1 MDRLCKKS
9 ASELAELVRS
19 KEASS
24 KEVVE
29 AHFNRIKEVNPDI
42 NAITLT
48 LEESALKLADE
59 ADSAGEEERKRP
71 FHGVPFTIKE
81 NIDFMGTP
89 TTNGIPLL
97 AESMPPRNAPI
108 VDRMLGA
115 GAIPIGRTNLPEMGM
130 RLDTDNPLRGRTFN
144 PWNKALTP
152 GGSSGGE
159 AASIATGMS
168 PFGLGNDIGGSLR
181 NPAYCCGI
189 ASLNPSI
196 GRIPF
201 VNSIEGFI
209 DMGISG
215 AFLSDGPMARSVE
228 DLRTGLS
235 IMAGRHIDDP
245 QSVNTPLSGPIP
257 EKPKAALVKEIANF
271 NLPDATKREIDRAG
285 AILSNSGWSI
295 EEVEAP
301 EVERVYEIWGT
312 VLNSGML
319 DAMPEEVFKPETAA
333 YLHRFAEPFLSN
345 DLNLDQALIERRRL
359 RRLWSAFLTDYQV
372 CIGPTWANLPWPI
385 DTDLDPEKGIDTL
398 RQSFSFIAPGN
409 CLGLPSVALPMGVDN
424 GIPTGVQIYSELY
437 REDLCLLAAELI
449 QKEAP
454 CPTPI
459 DLSLIHI

>member
-1 MDRLCKKS
+1 MDRLCKIS

-24 KEVVE
+24 KEIVE
-29 AHFNRIKEVNPDI
+29 AHFDRIKEVNPSI

-48 LEESALKLADE
+48 LEESALKLAEE
-59 ADSAGEEERKRP
+59 ADSASEEDRKRP

-215 AFLSDGPMARSVE
+215 AFLSDGPMARSVK
-228 DLRTGLS
+228 DLMTGLS
-235 IMAGRHIDDP
+235 IMSGRHIDDP

-257 EKPKAALVKEIANF
+257 EKPTAALVKEIANF
-271 NLPDATKREIDRAG
+271 NLPDATKREIDKAG
-285 AILSNSGWSI
+285 AILSNNGWLI

-319 DAMPEEVFKPETAA
+319 DAMPEEAFKPETAA

-398 RQSFSFIAPGN
+398 RQSFSFIVPGN

-459 DLSLIHI
+459 DPVI

>member
-24 KEVVE
+24 KEIVE

-209 DMGISG
+209 AMGISG

-459 DLSLIHI
+459 DPVG

>member
-459 DLSLIHI
+459 DPVG

>member
-1 MDRLCKKS
+1 MDSLCKKS
-9 ASELAELVRS
+9 ATELAELIRS

-24 KEVVE
+24 REIVE

-48 LEESALKLADE
+48 LEESALKLAE
-59 ADSAGEEERKRP
+59 QADSGSEEDRKRP

-81 NIDFMGTP
+81 NIDFVGTP
-89 TTNGIPLL
+89 TTNGIPML
-97 AESMPPRNAPI
+97 AESMPPRNAPL

-144 PWNKALTP
+144 PWNKELTP

-159 AASIATGMS
+159 AAAIATGMS

-201 VNSIEGFI
+201 VNSIAGFE

-215 AFLSDGPMARSVE
+215 AFLSDGPMARSVQ

-245 QSVNTPLSGPIP
+245 QSVNTPLTGPIP
-257 EKPKAALVKEIANF
+257 EKPKAALVKEVANF
-271 NLPDATKREIDRAG
+271 TLPDATKREIDRAG
-285 AILSNSGWSI
+285 SILSNNGWSI

-319 DAMPEEVFKPETAA
+319 DAMPDEVFKPETAA
-333 YLHRFAEPFLSN
+333 YLHRQAQPFLSN
-345 DLNLDQALIERRRL
+345 GLNLDQALIERRRL

-385 DTDLDPEKGIDTL
+385 DTDLDPEIGIETL
-398 RQSFSFIAPGN
+398 RQSFAFIAPGN

-459 DLSLIHI
+459 DPVS

>member
-1 MDRLCKKS
+1 MDKLCKKS

-24 KEVVE
+24 KEIVE
-29 AHFNRIKEVNPDI
+29 AHFNRIKEVNPGI

-48 LEESALKLADE
+48 LEESALKMADE

-424 GIPTGVQIYSELY
+424 GLPTGVQIYSELY

-459 DLSLIHI
+459 DPVS

>member
-1 MDRLCKKS
+1 MDSLCTKS
-9 ASELAELVRS
+9 ATDLAGLIRK
-19 KEASS
+19 KETSS

-29 AHFNRIKEVNPDI
+29 AHLNRILEVNPYL
-42 NAITLT
+42 NAVTLT
-48 LEESALKLADE
+48 LEESALKAAERADNASE
-59 ADSAGEEERKRP
+59 ADRKKP

-97 AESMPPRNAPI
+97 AESMPSKNAPL
-108 VDRMLGA
+108 VDRMLEA

-144 PWNKALTP
+144 PWNKDLTP

-159 AASIATGMS
+159 AAAIATGMS

-189 ASLNPSI
+189 ASLKPSI

-201 VNSIEGFI
+201 VNSIEPFI

-215 AFLSDGPMARSVE
+215 AFVTDGPMARSVN

-235 IMAGRHIDDP
+235 IMAGRHIEDP
-245 QSVNTPLSGPIP
+245 QSVDAPLTGSVP
-257 EKPKAALVKEIANF
+257 KSPKAALVKDISNF
-271 NLPDATKREIDRAG
+271 NLPEATKREIEKAG
-285 AILSNSGWSI
+285 SILSKNGWLV

-319 DAMPEEVFKPETAA
+319 EAMPDEMFKEETAV
-333 YLHRFAEPFLSN
+333 YLKRFAEPFINNGIS
-345 DLNLDQALIERRRL
+345 LDEALLERRRL
-359 RRLWSAFLTDYQV
+359 RRLWSSFLTDYTV
-372 CIGPTWANLPWPI
+372 CIGPTWSNLPWPI
-385 DTDLDPEKGIDTL
+385 DTDLDPDKGDTAL
-398 RQSFSFIAPGN
+398 KESFIFIAPGN
-409 CLGLPSVALPMGVDN
+409 CLGIPSVALPMGVAD
-424 GIPTGVQIYSELY
+424 GLPTGIQIYSELY
-437 REDLCLLAAELI
+437 REDLCLLAAEI
-449 QKEAP
+449 IENERD

-459 DLSLIHI
+459 DPVI

>member
-24 KEVVE
+24 KEIVE

-81 NIDFMGTP
+81 NIDFVGTP

-271 NLPDATKREIDRAG
+271 NLPDATKREIDKAG

-424 GIPTGVQIYSELY
+424 GVPTGVQIYSELY

-459 DLSLIHI
+459 DPVG

>member
-24 KEVVE
+24 KEIVE
-29 AHFNRIKEVNPDI
+29 AHFNRIKEVNPYI

-235 IMAGRHIDDP
+235 IMSGRHIDDP

-459 DLSLIHI
+459 DPVI

>member
-24 KEVVE
+24 KEIVE
-29 AHFNRIKEVNPDI
+29 AHFNRIKEVNPSI

-108 VDRMLGA
+108 VDRMLEA

-235 IMAGRHIDDP
+235 IMSGRHIDDP

-459 DLSLIHI
+459 DPVG